1 MKPSNRRGRRLAIE
15 YALYPSTCSVVKRR
29 DGGHQSDGASEDSA
43 KSKDHTC
50 IDAAHPRLSS
60 RLHLR

>member
-1 MKPSNRRGRRLAIE
+1 MVAIG
-15 YALYPSTCSVVKRR
+15 YVLYPSTCSVVKRR

-43 KSKDHTC
+43 KSKDHHTC

-60 RLHLR
+60 RLHPR